1 MDQSKWFSNTEQEIK
16 QERIKTKNYL
26 SLYQKQI
33 FRHRKI
39 KNRCLYD
46 RDIFSRG
53 REGGI

>member
-53 REGGI
+53 WEGGI